1 MLRPS
6 LRTARTHAFA
16 RPLST
21 FTLPHPDLAA
31 SHGHTRFAL
40 RAFDSIPSLAHA
52 YAILRAAESKLG
64 AKALHVRIPKSL
76 DSLKLGPSIYI
87 ETLRP
92 VKFEKELLLEIP
104 SPVLS
109 PESNFLG
116 GLSLADVTRVLDAD
130 PVISTS
136 VQKSPSNGR
145 KDRPLQF
152 RIEPA
157 KPPSRNPSK
166 ARRSEQFRSKQGGKE
181 GAEVVKALK
190 AFEGG
195 FFGGF
200 EGVADKFEGML
211 EVHSKPQPV
220 QGKGETTEKP

>member
-1 MLRPS
+1 MLPS
-6 LRTARTHAFA
+6 LRAA

-21 FTLPHPDLAA
+21 LAFPHPALAA
-31 SHGHTRFAL
+31 PNGHTRFAL
-40 RAFDSIPSLAHA
+40 RAFESIPSLAHA
-52 YAILRAAESKLG
+52 YAILRAAENKLG
-64 AKALHVRIPKSL
+64 AKALHVRIPKSM
-76 DSLKLGPSIYI
+76 DSLKLGPSIHI

-92 VKFEKELLLEIP
+92 VKLENQLLLEIP
-104 SPVLS
+104 SPILS

-116 GLSLADVTRVLDAD
+116 GLCLEDVAKSLDSD

-152 RIEPA
+152 KIEVSQ
-157 KPPSRNPSK
+157 PPSRNPSK
-166 ARRSEQFRSKQGGKE
+166 SRRSASFRSKQGGKE
-181 GAEVVKALK
+181 GAEVVQALK

-195 FFGGF
+195 FYGGF

-211 EVHSKPQPV
+211 AAHTKPRR
-220 QGKGETTEKP
+220 GNGETASGDEA